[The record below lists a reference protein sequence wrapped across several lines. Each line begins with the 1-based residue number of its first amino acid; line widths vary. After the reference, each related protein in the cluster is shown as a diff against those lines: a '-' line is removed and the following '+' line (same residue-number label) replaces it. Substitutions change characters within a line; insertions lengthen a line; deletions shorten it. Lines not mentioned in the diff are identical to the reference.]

1 MTTAITFTHGVDE
14 DVWGTHLVDSVQTT
28 RRTLEKAFGAPT
40 HTDPS
45 GDGKV
50 TTEWILKFEDGTVAT
65 IYDWKRYEMG
75 APALDERE
83 DWHIG
88 GRDLAASI
96 KVRSVLDDLAAR

>member
-1 MTTAITFTHGVDE
+1 MTNVMTFTHGTDE
-14 DVWGTHLVDSVQTT
+14 DVFMTHLIGGVQTT
-28 RRTLEKAFGAPT
+28 RRVLEKAFGAPT
-40 HTDPS
+40 HSDPS

-88 GRDLAASI
+88 GRDMAASNA
-96 KVRSVLDDLAAR
+96 VLAVLEDVAAR